1 MWMRP
6 CASTSS
12 WPRPRERLHMKPLR
26 VWLQRS
32 VGARLVTLFLGLLL
46 AVQVASFTA
55 LRASLSDR
63 ALGVLPARLE
73 VGERLLQSLLE
84 QRAQKLVEGAR
95 LLAADYGFR
104 EALASNDAGTVV
116 SALEN
121 HGTRIG
127 ATESALL
134 STDFKLRASTS

>member
-1 MWMRP
+1 
-6 CASTSS
+6 
-12 WPRPRERLHMKPLR
+12 MKPLR

-32 VGARLVTLFLGLLL
+32 VGARLITLFLGLLL
-46 AVQVASFTA
+46 VVQVAGFSA
-55 LRASLSDR
+55 LRASLSNH

-104 EALASNDAGTVV
+104 EALASNDASTIV

-121 HGTRIG
+121 QGTRIG
-127 ATESALL
+127 ATEAALL
-134 STDFKLRASTS
+134 SPTSGCGRARRGTGLSSST